1 MARMHDL
8 VRAAHTW
15 TSNAELLADV
25 AELYI
30 PAGAKVLDPTY
41 GRGTWWKLFR
51 PEHLTTHDIRLDGV
65 DFRALPEA
73 DATFDV
79 VAYDPPYIAPGGRKT
94 STIDEFNDRFGLHVD
109 MPRTPMELRCYIAA
123 GLKECAR
130 VTKPKGKILM
140 KCMDYVSSNKLFPGT
155 HYAIEDALEMG
166 LDYIDRFEHVR
177 PRLGVQPNHARQL
190 HARRNLST
198 LLVFEVPRAR

>member
-25 AELYI
+25 AKLYI
-30 PAGAKVLDPTY
+30 SDDAEVLDPTY
-41 GRGTWWKLFR
+41 GRGTWWKIFR

-94 STIDEFNDRFGLHVD
+94 STIDDFNDRFGLTD
-109 MPRTPMELRCYIAA
+109 APCTPMELRHYIAA

-130 VTKPKGKILM
+130 VTKPKGRILV
-140 KCMDYVSSNKLFPGT
+140 KAMDYVTSGAFFPGT
-155 HYAIEDALEMG
+155 HYVVSDALELG
-166 LDYIDRFEHVR
+166 LRYVDRFEHVR